1 MPPRGPYGCFE
12 VTPYWIAAAGAGIG
26 VVAGL
31 VGAGPSILT
40 VLLLEHAGGLPIRSA
55 ITTSLV
61 VVAAMSLVALVPYAR
76 AGEVRWRAAVDFG
89 LASMTGAYLAG
100 HVATLIPPTGL
111 LVIFLMAM
119 VVAAAAMLW
128 KRPPPAQ
135 GEPCSRL
142 RYFVVLGAG
151 GLLVGSLTGLVGLG
165 GGFAVVPL
173 LVVFARAPVRAAVG
187 TSILVIAMNT
197 LAGLAGHLPHV
208 MVDWHT
214 AAYLGAAESAGGLL
228 GGRLAR
234 HVSGRALSGA
244 FACLMLAAA
253 VAMLGNALL
262 R

>member
-1 MPPRGPYGCFE
+1 MRCL
-12 VTPYWIAAAGAGIG
+12 VMPYWMAAAGAGIG

-31 VGAGPSILT
+31 IGAGPSILT
-40 VLLLEHAGGLPIRSA
+40 VLLLSHVGGLPIRSA
-55 ITTSLV
+55 MTTSLV
-61 VVAAMSLVALVPYAR
+61 VVAVMSLVALVPYAR

-89 LASMTGAYLAG
+89 LASMAGAYLSG
-100 HVATLIPPTGL
+100 HAATLIPPRGL
-111 LVIFLMAM
+111 LVIFLISM
-119 VVAAAAMLW
+119 VVAAVAMLW
-128 KRPPPAQ
+128 KRPPPEEGA
-135 GEPCSRL
+135 PCSRL
-142 RYFVVLGAG
+142 RNFVVLAAG
-151 GLLVGSLTGLVGLG
+151 GLVVGSLTGLVGLG

-173 LVVFARAPVRAAVG
+173 LVVFARAPVRSAVG

-208 MVDWHT
+208 AVDWHA

-228 GGRLAR
+228 GGRMAK
-234 HVSGRALSGA
+234 HVSGAALCRA

>member
-1 MPPRGPYGCFE
+1 MPCL
-12 VTPYWIAAAGAGIG
+12 VMPYWMAAAGAAIGI
-26 VVAGL
+26 VAGL

-40 VLLLEHAGGLPIRSA
+40 VLLLKHGAGLPIGSA

-61 VVAAMSLVALVPYAR
+61 VVAAMSLVAVVPYAR

-89 LASMTGAYLAG
+89 LASMTGAYLSG
-100 HVATLIPPTGL
+100 HVATLIPQRGQ
-111 LVIFLMAM
+111 LVIFLLAM
-119 VVAAAAMLW
+119 VMAAVAMLW
-128 KRPPPAQ
+128 KRPPPEQ

-142 RYFVVLGAG
+142 RYFAVLAAG
-151 GLLVGSLTGLVGLG
+151 GLVVGSLTGLVGLG

-187 TSILVIAMNT
+187 TSILVIGMNT
-197 LAGLAGHLPHV
+197 LAGLAGHLSHIAI
-208 MVDWHT
+208 DWRT

-234 HVSGRALSGA
+234 YVSGAALSRA